1 MALTDNLVAY
11 YKLDS
16 NSNDSHG
23 TNHGTDTNISYTT
36 GVLTN
41 AADFN
46 GTTSYIDCGT
56 GIDLGA
62 TKFTMNFWY
71 YPNVTYP
78 DSQYR
83 LACAKDAVGDR
94 QFAFGFADNGK
105 CYFER
110 AGTAI
115 LGGAGSGSV
124 ITAGQFSMVTI
135 YFDASNLYTRINDTA
150 NTGPTAMTAL
160 VAEGGSFTLG
170 KRVNGGIFMK
180 GRLDGFGVWTRDL
193 TAAEITELYNAGAG
207 LEYPFSS
214 GSAPL
219 FPRGHM
225 TLNKFIG

>member
-23 TNHGTDTNISYTT
+23 SNHGTDTSISYSA
-36 GVLTN
+36 GKLSN

-46 GTTSYIDCGT
+46 GTSSYIDCST
-56 GIDLGA
+56 GIDLGSTA
-62 TKFTMNFWY
+62 FTLNFWY

-83 LACAKDAVGDR
+83 LTMAKDATGDR
-94 QFAFGFADNGK
+94 QFSMGFADNGK

-124 ITAGQFSMVTI
+124 VTASAWSMITV
-135 YFDASNLYTRINDTA
+135 YYDATNLYTRINDSA

-160 VAEGGSFTLG
+160 VVEGGSFTLG

-180 GRLDGFGVWTRDL
+180 GSLDGVGVWTRDL
-193 TAAEITELYNAGAG
+193 SSSEITELYNSGSG
-207 LEYPFSS
+207 LDYPFTT
-214 GSAPL
+214 SAMKDMIQPGIIS
-219 FPRGHM
+219 FPR
-225 TLNKFIG
+225 